1 MPHTVGGHTFH
12 SDRVTTPTDGF
23 ISIPSMESH
32 EVKLRELARRRFR
45 LSLVLTAAMIAV
57 YFGFVLL
64 IAFDKT
70 FMARELIPGLT
81 IGILAG
87 AVVIVASWAL
97 TLYYVRWTN
106 VHYDQALK
114 DLTR

>member
-1 MPHTVGGHTFH
+1 MT
-12 SDRVTTPTDGF
+12 SN
-23 ISIPSMESH
+23 E
-32 EVKLRELARRRFR
+32 ELLRRLAARRLR
-45 LSLVLTAAMIAV
+45 LSLILTALMMAV

-70 FMARELIPGLT
+70 LMARELIPGVT

-87 AVVIVASWAL
+87 ALVIVASWVL

-106 VHYDQALK
+106 AHYDRALQ